1 MSDEMPAKWKI
12 RGLGDLRQ
20 PFLDFVF
27 AEINLSSV
35 GGGANVVGGNVF
47 ETAMSLTEAG
57 SRFARLA
64 ARAMRARTS
73 DSRDCSARESITTS

>member
-1 MSDEMPAKWKI
+1 MLDFLQQGARIDRLDRLECDRLLRFVRLEMSDEMPAKWKI

-35 GGGANVVGGNVF
+35 CGGANVVGGK
-47 ETAMSLTEAG
+47 
-57 SRFARLA
+57 RL
-64 ARAMRARTS
+64 
-73 DSRDCSARESITTS
+73 RDGDEPD